1 MISAMITSRL
11 ISMFKLRYIILTVL
25 ILTGLSFGNVEKD
38 PLRIVMLSGRLELHW
53 RLIMSGVNEVDGPF
67 DIYPQIAVDTFANEF
82 KIRIKSK
89 RPLQFIGD
97 RTRFEGGEDSLRIE
111 ITNVNE
117 ETILVAGSLTRISM
131 IISHRLSNKNMFI
144 FDIYNDELPLG
155 RIAGTEGLLFNHG
168 IPTEKDS
175 IYSANLSQI
184 IDDFKNEEIA
194 VSISKTVQKAML
206 MKSLYYTSIIFAIL
220 LLLSISLA
228 ILRFFKKK
236 RMNKK
241 AKKKTGQT
249 DPEKEQKIR
258 AIMAAENISYD
269 EAELKL
275 DVG

>member
-1 MISAMITSRL
+1 MTSAMNTSRL
-11 ISMFKLRYIILTVL
+11 ISMFKLRSIILTVL
-25 ILTGLSFGNVEKD
+25 FLTGLSYGNVDKD

-53 RLIMSGVNEVDGPF
+53 RLIMSGVNELDTPF
-67 DIYPQIAVDTFANEF
+67 DIYPQVAVDTASNEF

-111 ITNVNE
+111 ITNINE

-155 RIAGTEGLLFNHG
+155 RIAGTEGLLFNQG
-168 IPTEKDS
+168 TPTEKDS

-194 VSISKTVQKAML
+194 VSISKTVQKAHGL
-206 MKSLYYTSIIFAIL
+206 DC
-220 LLLSISLA
+220 
-228 ILRFFKKK
+228 KK
-236 RMNKK
+236 RQSRK
-241 AKKKTGQT
+241 
-249 DPEKEQKIR
+249 
-258 AIMAAENISYD
+258 
-269 EAELKL
+269 
-275 DVG
+275 